1 MIKWTKGDAIRLGRA
16 IADFNK
22 AVKALET
29 EIDKLYLPELK
40 EYREARSVIK
50 TRAEL
55 QRIIKSMQRF
65 TKYAEEPELV
75 TLPSGEIMT
84 KWEKRELDIAR
95 GVQIRKINSE
105 LKKIERAD
113 KPYRSDRQKELEAER
128 DKLRNIYKLGGVFF
142 EKAKA
147 NVFKKASKDYEI
159 HRLMIYKNN
168 YINTLK
174 KYENFK
180 NYQMLVDYLEKMS
193 PKAFYEKSQSV
204 PQLDDLTYISD
215 QTMAETEFNSFVEM
229 WLGVTLEEDI
239 QEV

>member
-22 AVKALET
+22 AVKALES
-29 EIDKLYLPELK
+29 EIDKLYLPELR

-50 TRAEL
+50 TRGEL
-55 QRIIKSMQRF
+55 ERIIKSMQRF

-128 DKLRNIYKLGGVFF
+128 DKLRNIYKLGGESFD
-142 EKAKA
+142 KAKS

-159 HRLMIYKNN
+159 NRLTIYKNN
-168 YINTLK
+168 YINSLK
-174 KYENFK
+174 KYQNFK
-180 NYQMLVDYLEKMS
+180 EYQRLIDTLNNMS
-193 PKAFYEKSQSV
+193 PKAFYDRSQSV

-215 QTMAETEFNSFVEM
+215 QTMAEAEFNSFVEM

>member
-29 EIDKLYLPELK
+29 EIDKLYLPELR

-50 TRAEL
+50 TRGEL
-55 QRIIKSMQRF
+55 ERIIKSMQRF

-128 DKLRNIYKLGGVFF
+128 QKLRDIYKLGGDFF

-215 QTMAETEFNSFVEM
+215 QTMAEAEFNSFVEL